1 MDVQGPFAGLWQ
13 WIQDW
18 LPGAMRGLPPVVQI
32 AIVLAVLA
40 IGVTVALGAFT
51 KGISGSLSK
60 VTGLLPS

>member
-1 MDVQGPFAGLWQ
+1 MLSISDAWSMFVALRKRQEGQTFAEY
-13 WIQDW
+13 
-18 LPGAMRGLPPVVQI
+18 

>member
-1 MDVQGPFAGLWQ
+1 MLSISDAWSMFVALRKRQEGQTFAEY
-13 WIQDW
+13 
-18 LPGAMRGLPPVVQI
+18 

-51 KGISGSLSK
+51 KGITGALSK